1 MDKMTMKNFMFLF
14 CALLLWTTLLLWV
27 PPSSTTQAL
36 PEYAAQ
42 TGEPCSTCHVSPSGG
57 GPRTPRGQAWVASG
71 KAGNVPDLTQSLEML
86 GVKLN
91 VNSTYYTVAV
101 SQSQETEVL
110 STTPAQSRKLFLW
123 LSQYDG
129 N

>member
-1 MDKMTMKNFMFLF
+1 MDKIAMKHFLFLF
-14 CALLLWTTLLLWV
+14 CALLLCMTLLVWV
-27 PPSSTTQAL
+27 PSTTTQAL

-42 TGEPCSTCHVSPSGG
+42 TGEPCATCHVSPSGG
-57 GPRTPRGQAWVASG
+57 GPRTPRGQAWVAAG
-71 KAGNVPDLTQSLEML
+71 KSGNVPDLTQSLEML

-91 VNSTYYTVAV
+91 VDSTYYTVVV
-101 SQSQETEVL
+101 SQTQETEVL
-110 STTPAQSRKLFLW
+110 STAPAQSRKLFRW

>member
-1 MDKMTMKNFMFLF
+1 MDKMAMKHFLFIF
-14 CALLLWTTLLLWV
+14 CALLLCTTLLLWV
-27 PPSSTTQAL
+27 SPSSTTHAL

-71 KAGNVPDLTQSLEML
+71 KSGNVPDLTQSLEML

-91 VNSTYYTVAV
+91 VDTTYYTVAV
-101 SQSQETEVL
+101 SKPPETEVL
-110 STTPAQSRKLFLW
+110 STAPSQDRKLFHW
-123 LSQYDG
+123 LSQYNG

>member
-1 MDKMTMKNFMFLF
+1 MKHFLF
-14 CALLLWTTLLLWV
+14 LFGALLLCTSLLLWMQ
-27 PPSSTTQAL
+27 PTSTTQAL

-71 KAGNVPDLTQSLEML
+71 KSGSVPDLTQSLELL

-91 VNSTYYTVAV
+91 VDPAYYTTVV
-101 SQSQETEVL
+101 SKAKNAEV
-110 STTPAQSRKLFLW
+110 SSGAPAQGRNLFRW